1 MVAMAMTWGMAQNLK
16 TSTFFRRVMYSR
28 ESVACVRPLVMSS
41 FMHATAA
48 ARFSGSLNA
57 SSVFPCL
64 LQMHLGQNILGAGSS
79 MMSSR

>member
-1 MVAMAMTWGMAQNLK
+1 MVAMAMTWGMPQNLN
-16 TSTFFRRVMYSR
+16 TSTFFNRVRYSI
-28 ESVACVRPLVMSS
+28 ESVAWASPLVMSS
-41 FMHATAA
+41 FMHETAA
-48 ARFSGSLNA
+48 ARFSGFANA